1 VPNGVKGFFEMP
13 LENKRS
19 TTGDEFYGPN
29 LAYILELYDRYRKDP
44 TTVDEATRK
53 LFEEW
58 TPAEPTA
65 SVTTPENILALTGV
79 ANLAQAI
86 RVYGYLSA
94 NLNPLEDPPAPANTP
109 ILTPE
114 FHHLKEE
121 DLFNF
126 PANVVN
132 LPEGQSK
139 GNAHEALDVLRSIYC
154 RTIGYDYGHI
164 RIPEERAW
172 LFQVAETGRFRPPA
186 QPVDGNKLLERLT
199 QVEAF
204 EVFLNRLYPGKTRF
218 SIEGLDM
225 LIPMLD
231 EIISNAALETICV
244 PIIGMA
250 HRGRLNVL
258 AHVLQKPYTEIL
270 AEFADPKGRATTWD
284 ELGWTGDV
292 KYHIGAY
299 RSPAKDQKTDMLIY
313 MPANPSHLE
322 MVNPVIAGIARAA
335 NTKVDVPGAP
345 RYFHNASL
353 PIMIHGDASFT
364 GQGIVAETLNFS
376 RIPGYGI
383 SGALHI
389 IANNQLGFT
398 ANETESRSSMFASD
412 MAEGFEIPVIHVNA
426 DDPAACIEA
435 ARTAFAYRQKFRKDI
450 MINLIGYRRYGHNE
464 GDEPRFTQPVMY
476 QKIDEQP
483 RVRQLWVERLEKEG
497 ALEQAKADELLQ
509 ADLKN
514 LQDANDQL
522 DPVSALEEPVPQ
534 PPPRG
539 AAQKVKT
546 SVTLKRLRELN
557 QALLEFPKDFLLNPK
572 LVKAVERRST
582 LLDKPENAKIDWAA
596 AEELAFA
603 TILEDGIPIRLTGQD
618 SIRGTFSQ
626 RHAVFYDVKTNQ
638 GHTPLQKIPQ
648 AMASFEVLNSPLSEA
663 GAIGFEVGYNVI
675 APERLVIWE
684 AQYGDFINN
693 AQSVID
699 EFLLSG
705 RAKWGLTP
713 SLVLLLP
720 HGNEGQGP
728 DHSSARIERFLA
740 LAAEINVR
748 IVYPSTAAQYF
759 HLLRR
764 QALLLK
770 TDPLPM
776 IIFTPKG
783 LLRHPLTASSPHEF
797 TTGSWQRVIDDQNLP
812 GKKTDVKN
820 LTLCSGRIYVDLV
833 TSDLRKENPDD
844 AIVRVEQLYPFPQ
857 KELEELLGG
866 YPNLE
871 RLIWV
876 QEEPLNMGAWNHVR
890 PHLRQMAGDSLTLHY
905 VGRPESSSP
914 AEGSSTL
921 YRINQQ
927 SLIEQAFDFDK
938 QSQTSSVVKE
948 KG

>member
-1 VPNGVKGFFEMP
+1 MP
-13 LENKRS
+13 LEN
-19 TTGDEFYGPN
+19 EFHGPN
-29 LAYILELYDRYRKDP
+29 LAYILELYEQYRKDP
-44 TTVDEATRK
+44 TSVDVATRN
-53 LFEEW
+53 LFDQWSPIEI
-58 TPAEPTA
+58 TQAAFPT
-65 SVTTPENILALTGV
+65 SRDLQSLTGA

-86 RVYGYLSA
+86 RVYGYLAA
-94 NLNPLEDPPAPANTP
+94 NLDPLEAAPSPTA
-109 ILTPE
+109 IQLLTPE
-114 FHHLKEE
+114 FHQIKEE
-121 DLFNF
+121 DLFNL
-126 PANVVN
+126 PADVVN
-132 LPEGQSK
+132 LPEGQAK
-139 GNAHEALDVLRSIYC
+139 GNAHEAIETLRSIYC
-154 RTIGYDYGHI
+154 GTIGYDYGHI
-164 RIPEERAW
+164 RIPEERDW
-172 LFQVAETGRFRPPA
+172 LYKAAEIGRFRPPA
-186 QPVDGNKLLERLT
+186 QNVDENKLLERLT

-204 EVFLNRLYPGKTRF
+204 EVFLHRLYPGKTRF

-231 EIISNAALETICV
+231 EIIASAAIEKIWVTL
-244 PIIGMA
+244 IGMA

-258 AHVLQKPYTEIL
+258 AHILQRPYSNIL
-270 AEFADPKGRATTWD
+270 AEFSDPQGRANTWD

-292 KYHIGAY
+292 KYHMGAY
-299 RSPAKDQKTDMLIY
+299 RSLSQDQKMEMQVN
-313 MPANPSHLE
+313 MPPNPSHLE
-322 MVNPVIAGIARAA
+322 MVDPVLIGMARAA
-335 NTKVDVPGAP
+335 STKVDSPGPP
-345 RYFHNASL
+345 RFFENASL
-353 PIMIHGDASFT
+353 PITIHGDASFT
-364 GQGIVAETLNFS
+364 GQGIVAETFNFS
-376 RIPGYGI
+376 QVPGYGV
-383 SGALHI
+383 SGTLHI

-398 ANETESRSSMFASD
+398 ANEYESRSSLHASD

-426 DDPAACIEA
+426 DDPIACIEA
-435 ARTAFAYRQKFRKDI
+435 ARTAFAYRQSFHKDF

-464 GDEPRFTQPVMY
+464 GDEPRFTQPALY
-476 QKIDEQP
+476 RKIDEHP
-483 RVRQLWVERLEKEG
+483 RIRQLWAEHLEKQGSLQQGE
-497 ALEQAKADELLQ
+497 AEKLLQ
-509 ADLKN
+509 AN
-514 LQDANDQL
+514 LASLQEANDQL
-522 DPVSALEEPVPQ
+522 NPEVALVEPVPK

-546 SVTLKRLRELN
+546 AVTLKRLRELN
-557 QALLEFPKDFLLNPK
+557 RALLEFPQEFLLNPK

-582 LLDKPENAKIDWAA
+582 LLDKPENAKIDWAT
-596 AEELAFA
+596 AEELACA
-603 TILEDGIPIRLTGQD
+603 TILEDGIAIRLTGQD

-626 RHAVFYDVKTNQ
+626 RHAVFYDARTNH
-638 GHTPLQKIPQ
+638 GHTPLQSIPQ
-648 AMASFEVLNSPLSEA
+648 ASAAFEVLNSPLSEA
-663 GAIGFEVGYNVI
+663 GAIGFEVGYNI
-675 APERLVIWE
+675 LAPERLVIWE

-728 DHSSARIERFLA
+728 DHSSGRIERFLG

-748 IVYPSTAAQYF
+748 IAYPSTAAQYF

-783 LLRHPLTASSPHEF
+783 LLRHPLTASAPQEF
-797 TTGSWQRVIDDQNLP
+797 TSGSWQRVIDDQSLP

-833 TSDLRKENPDD
+833 TSDLRKDNPDD
-844 AIVRVEQLYPFPQ
+844 AIARLEQLYPFPK
-857 KELEELLGG
+857 KELEDLLGE

-876 QEEPLNMGAWNHVR
+876 QEEPSNMGAWNYLR
-890 PHLRQMAGDSLTLHY
+890 PHLRQLVEDRLSLHY

-914 AEGSSTL
+914 AEGSTTL

-938 QSQTSSVVKE
+938 QAQTTSVVKE
-948 KG
+948 RG

>member
-1 VPNGVKGFFEMP
+1 MP
-13 LENKRS
+13 SENKRS
-19 TTGDEFYGPN
+19 TPQSGRMDEFTGPN
-29 LAYILELYDRYRKDP
+29 LAYILELYDRYRADP
-44 TTVDEATRK
+44 NSVDEAARK
-53 LFEEW
+53 LFEGWSPLEAAVPVRVPG
-58 TPAEPTA
+58 TGDLL
-65 SVTTPENILALTGV
+65 SLTGA

-86 RVYGYLSA
+86 RVYGYLVA
-94 NLNPLEDPPAPANTP
+94 NLNPLAKPPAQTNIP

-114 FHHLKEE
+114 FHQVKEE
-121 DLFNF
+121 DLRDL
-126 PANVVN
+126 PATVVN
-132 LPEGQSK
+132 LTDGGSRA
-139 GNAHEALDVLRSIYC
+139 NAQEAIEVLRSIYC
-154 RTIGYDYGHI
+154 GTIGYDYGHI
-164 RIPEERAW
+164 RIPEEREW

-218 SIEGLDM
+218 SIEGVDM

-258 AHVLQKPYTEIL
+258 AHVLQKPYSQIL

-299 RSPAKDQKTDMLIY
+299 RSPAKDQKMDMLIY

-322 MVNPVIAGIARAA
+322 MVDPVIAGMARAA
-335 NTKVDVPGAP
+335 NTQVDVPGEP
-345 RYFHNASL
+345 RYFHKASL
-353 PIMIHGDASFT
+353 PIMIHGDASFS
-364 GQGIVAETLNFS
+364 GQGIVAETFNFS
-376 RIPGYGI
+376 RVPGYGV

-398 ANETESRSSMFASD
+398 ANESESRSSMFASD
-412 MAEGFEIPVIHVNA
+412 LAEGFEIPVIHVNA
-426 DDPAACIEA
+426 DDPVACIEA
-435 ARTAFAYRQKFRKDI
+435 ARTAFAYRQKFRKDF
-450 MINLIGYRRYGHNE
+450 MIDLIGYRRYGHNE

-476 QKIDEQP
+476 KEIDEHP
-483 RVRQLWVERLEKEG
+483 RLRQIWAEYLEKEG
-497 ALEQAKADELLQ
+497 TLQAGGADGLLQ
-509 ADLKN
+509 AALKT
-514 LQDANDQL
+514 LQEANDQL
-522 DPVSALEEPVPQ
+522 DAERALVEPVPQ

-546 SVTLKRLRELN
+546 SVSLKRLRDLN
-557 QALLEFPKDFLLNPK
+557 RALLEFPKDFLLNPK

-618 SIRGTFSQ
+618 SLRGTFSQ
-626 RHAVFYDVKTNQ
+626 RHAVFYDARTNQ

-648 AMASFEVLNSPLSEA
+648 ASASFEVLNSPLSEA

-748 IVYPSTAAQYF
+748 IAYPSTAAQYF

-770 TDPLPM
+770 TDPLPLV
-776 IIFTPKG
+776 IFTPKG
-783 LLRHPLTASSPHEF
+783 LLRHPLTASSPNEF
-797 TTGSWQRVIDDQNLP
+797 TSGSWQRAIDDQSLP

-820 LTLCSGRIYVDLV
+820 LTLCSGRIYTDLV
-833 TSDLRKENPDD
+833 TSDLRKDNPDN
-844 AIVRVEQLYPFPQ
+844 AIVRVEQLYPFPK
-857 KELEELLGG
+857 KELEDILAG
-866 YPNLE
+866 YRNLE

-876 QEEPLNMGAWNHVR
+876 QEEPLNMGAWNYVR
-890 PHLRQMAGDSLTLHY
+890 PHLRQFVDHRLTLHY

-938 QSQTSSVVKE
+938 QAQTTSVVKE
-948 KG
+948 RG

>member
-1 VPNGVKGFFEMP
+1 MS
-13 LENKRS
+13 LEN
-19 TTGDEFYGPN
+19 EFYGPN
-29 LAYILELYDRYRKDP
+29 LGYILELYEQYRNDP
-44 TTVDEATRK
+44 NAVDEATRK
-53 LFEEW
+53 LFEGW
-58 TPAEPTA
+58 SPAEPA
-65 SVTTPENILALTGV
+65 AAVTTSENLLSSTGLLRLLTGA

-86 RVYGYLSA
+86 RVYGYISA
-94 NLNPLEDPPAPANTP
+94 NLNPLENTSADNRL
-109 ILTPE
+109 LTPE

-121 DLFNF
+121 DLFNL
-126 PANVVN
+126 PADVVK
-132 LPEGQSK
+132 LPDRLSK
-139 GNAHEALDVLRSIYC
+139 GNAHEAIEVLRSIYC
-154 RTIGYDYGHI
+154 GTIGYDYGHI
-164 RIPEERAW
+164 RIPEERDW
-172 LFQVAETGRFRPPA
+172 LYQAAEAGRYRPPA

-204 EVFLNRLYPGKTRF
+204 EVFLHRLYPGKTRF

-225 LIPMLD
+225 LVPMLD
-231 EIISNAALETICV
+231 EIIANAAAGTICV
-244 PIIGMA
+244 AIIGMA

-258 AHVLQKPYTEIL
+258 AHILQKPYSQIL

-292 KYHIGAY
+292 KYHIGAF
-299 RSPAKDQKTDMLIY
+299 RSPGKDQKMDMLIH

-322 MVNPVIAGIARAA
+322 MVDPLIAGMARAA

-353 PIMIHGDASFT
+353 PIMIHGDASFS

-376 RIPGYGI
+376 RIPGYRV
-383 SGALHI
+383 SGTLHI

-398 ANETESRSSMFASD
+398 ANEVESRSSKFASD
-412 MAEGFEIPVIHVNA
+412 LAEGFEIPVIHVNA
-426 DDPAACIEA
+426 DDPVACIEA
-435 ARTAFAYRQKFRKDI
+435 ARIAFAYRQKFRKDF

-476 QKIDEQP
+476 QKIDQHP
-483 RVRQLWVERLEKEG
+483 RVRRIWAERLEKEG
-497 ALEQAKADELLQ
+497 VLQGGAASELLQ
-509 ADLKN
+509 SKIKT

-522 DPVSALEEPVPQ
+522 DAEAALVEPVPQ

-546 SVTLKRLRELN
+546 AVTMKRLRDLN
-557 QALLEFPKDFLLNPK
+557 RALLEFPKDFLLNPK

-582 LLDKPENAKIDWAA
+582 LLDKPENARIDWAT
-596 AEELAFA
+596 AEELAFG

-626 RHAVFYDVKTNQ
+626 RHAVFYDARTNQ

-648 AMASFEVLNSPLSEA
+648 TSASFEVLNSPLSEV

-675 APERLVIWE
+675 APERLVLWE

-720 HGNEGQGP
+720 HGNEGMGP

-748 IVYPSTAAQYF
+748 IAYPSTAGQYF

-770 TDPLPM
+770 TDPLPLV
-776 IIFTPKG
+776 IFTPKG
-783 LLRHPLTASSPHEF
+783 LLRHPLTASSPHDF
-797 TTGSWQRVIDDQNLP
+797 TTGSWQRIIDDQALP

-820 LTLCSGRIYVDLV
+820 LTLCSGRIYIDLV
-833 TSDLRKENPDD
+833 TSDLRKENADN

-857 KELEELLGG
+857 KELEGILAE

-876 QEEPLNMGAWNHVR
+876 QEEPLNMGAWNYLR
-890 PHLRQMAGDSLTLHY
+890 PHLRQLVEHRFTLHY

-938 QSQTSSVVKE
+938 QAQTTSVVKE
-948 KG
+948 QG